1 MNKYLINGIEGVSS
15 FASKVDFAMIVVF
28 GITTVVFLIVIGVM
42 FYFAYKY
49 SSKRYAKKDI
59 VNIEHNTK
67 LEIAWTVLPMFLLAI
82 MFYYGMTSLKIIREV
97 PKKNMEIKVTGQM
110 WFWTHKYP
118 NGKVT
123 TDLYVPINKNVKL
136 DITAKTNDVLHSYY
150 IPAFRFKQDAVPGYM
165 YHAWF
170 NPTKLGVYDI
180 ECAEYCGVGH
190 SRMLAKVYV
199 LSQKDFDAWYNS
211 NKKTPFSKESK
222 NVENPG
228 LALLKSNGCTSCH
241 TLDGSPLVGPTYKGL
256 FGKKTEVLV
265 NGKPKNVIADAK
277 YLKESILDPDAKVV
291 KGFKPGMMSSYKGV
305 LSDKQIDQ
313 IIDYLKNGDK
323 PKKVDIKESATDIL
337 SSNGCLGCHS
347 LDGSKLIG
355 PSYKGMYG
363 HKIKVLV
370 NGKLEEV
377 IANDQYLKESILDPD
392 AKIVQGYSSGMMG
405 PYKGILSDKDI
416 DILIQYFKTLKK

>member
-15 FASKVDFAMIVVF
+15 FASQVDMAMLVVF

-49 SSKRYAKKDI
+49 SSKRHARKDI
-59 VNIEHNTK
+59 VNIEHNSK
-67 LEIAWTVLPMFLLAI
+67 LEIAWTILPMFLLAI

-97 PKKNMEIKVTGQM
+97 PKDNMEVKVTGQM
-110 WFWTHKYP
+110 WFWTHEYP

-123 TDLYVPINKNVKL
+123 TDLYVPIGKNVKL

-150 IPAFRFKQDAVPGYM
+150 IPAFRFKQDAVPGYV
-165 YHAWF
+165 YHSWF

-190 SRMLAKVYV
+190 SRMLAKVHV

-211 NKKTPFSKESK
+211 DKKTPFSKESK
-222 NVENPG
+222 TKENPG
-228 LALLKSNGCTSCH
+228 LALLKSNGCLGCH
-241 TLDGSPLVGPTYKGL
+241 SLDGSPLVGPSYKGL
-256 FGKKTEVLV
+256 FGRKTKVLV
-265 NGKPKNVIADAK
+265 NGKVEEVVANAQ
-277 YLKESILDPDAKVV
+277 YLKESILKPNAKVV
-291 KGFKPGMMSSYKGV
+291 EGFTPGMMSSYKGV

-323 PKKVDIKESATDIL
+323 PKKVDIKEKATSL
-337 SSNGCLGCHS
+337 LQSNGCLGCHS

-363 HKIKVLV
+363 HKTKVLV
-370 NGKLEEV
+370 KGKEEDV
-377 IANDQYLKESILDPD
+377 VANDAYLKESILDPD
-392 AKIVQGYSSGMMG
+392 AKIVKGYSGGMMA
-405 PYKGILSDKDI
+405 PYRGILSDDDI
-416 DILIQYFKTLKK
+416 NTLIQYFKTLKD